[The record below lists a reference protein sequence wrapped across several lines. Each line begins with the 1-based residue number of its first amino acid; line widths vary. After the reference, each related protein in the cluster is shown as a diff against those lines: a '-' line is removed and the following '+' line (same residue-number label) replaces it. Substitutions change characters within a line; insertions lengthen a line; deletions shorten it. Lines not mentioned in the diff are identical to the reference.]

1 MTLGLAI
8 TLHIFKT
15 FYVLGYFFDLQC
27 NSVQQAQTLVST
39 KISVKFNYSSLSY
52 IALALTSALTQ
63 LLFSMTFQDWKCDI
77 QVTETLIIQDITK
90 TKSNNNVI
98 IRFGFKTIT
107 VLLYIVLNK
116 ITRNTDCSKEP
127 EVI

>member
-1 MTLGLAI
+1 
-8 TLHIFKT
+8 
-15 FYVLGYFFDLQC
+15 
-27 NSVQQAQTLVST
+27 
-39 KISVKFNYSSLSY
+39 
-52 IALALTSALTQ
+52 
-63 LLFSMTFQDWKCDI
+63 MTFQDWKCDI